1 VIALPD
7 RVTGDPRTLLAELGE
22 IIVAFDDD
30 ESGCLVTAVATTSGD
45 WCVKHAVNDR
55 GAEAQA
61 RALAVHGAVQ
71 HPSLV
76 GPTHVVDGD
85 AGPIIVYPWIRGER
99 LRMNPMVAEISI
111 AARLAAIETV
121 IEVHALINKAGFVS
135 IDLYDGNLLYDDR
148 VHVID
153 IDEYRPAPF
162 VLDADRTP
170 GSTRFMAPE
179 EFVRGATLDAR
190 TTVFQLGRT
199 AAVLFDPPQGQNRG
213 HLPPALLPII
223 ARATADEPD
232 DRYEDASV
240 LLRAWR
246 AKQPEAAD

>member
-7 RVTGDPRTLLAELGE
+7 RVVGDPRTLLAQFGE
-22 IIVAFDDD
+22 IFVAFDDD
-30 ESGCLVTAVATTSGD
+30 ESGCLVTAVATPSGD
-45 WCVKHAVNDR
+45 WCVKHAVNHR
-55 GAEAQA
+55 GVDAQA
-61 RALAVHGAVQ
+61 RALAVHRAVQ
-71 HPSLV
+71 HPALV
-76 GPTHVVDGD
+76 GPTRVVEGD
-85 AGPIIVYPWIRGER
+85 DGPILVYPWIRGEQ
-99 LRMNPMVAEISI
+99 LRMNPMVIQLSTI
-111 AARLAAIETV
+111 ARLAAIETV

-162 VLDADRTP
+162 VLDADRTL

-199 AAVLFDPPQGQNRG
+199 AAVLFDPPQGLNRG
-213 HLPPALLPII
+213 HVPIALVPII

-232 DRYEDASV
+232 DRFEDAGT
-240 LLRAWR
+240 LLHAWR
-246 AKQPEAAD
+246 SALRDTTN